1 MADPTLPKDQQR
13 ESIDVLRPS
22 SSQDVDGTLSSTQSS
37 VLDGTVIRVVAEGG
51 AGTIAFGANPTAT
64 TTDTYLPQGHVEY
77 FKIITG
83 ERVAVFGA
91 VVNVVVME

>member
-22 SSQDVDGTLSSTQSS
+22 SSQDVDGTLASAQSS
-37 VLDGTVIRVVAEGG
+37 VLTGSVIRVVAEGG
-51 AGTIAFGANPTAT
+51 AATIAFGSNPTAG

-77 FKIITG
+77 FKIVSG
-83 ERVAVFGA
+83 ELVAVFGA
-91 VVNVVVME
+91 IVNVSVME